1 MMAPSVA
8 VARRRIPRVPP
19 TVPFEA
25 PMLAKSVLGVASV
38 LFLFGSTQRG
48 ESPTRKSFVDL
59 AAKGDSAGI
68 VALWKANPGEA
79 IGTIDQDLEG
89 FLAKIEKKSGDA
101 KEIQAM
107 KDRALLGAKCAD
119 EAFGRPIFGDYA
131 SAFAGWNENE
141 QQAFRQGQKLAGD
154 AGKAVKDKKWE
165 EAVKYAEQCI
175 QLTENLGDWWGLATG
190 YTTLAGAYE
199 GAGQYGDALAPCQM
213 ARILHHDMEMA
224 SSELRDTVQMARLLV
239 KLNRET
245 RARVTAESGVALAAK
260 LKNAKAEAELKELLG
275 KLGK

>member
-1 MMAPSVA
+1 
-8 VARRRIPRVPP
+8 
-19 TVPFEA
+19 
-25 PMLAKSVLGVASV
+25 MLAKSALGVVSLVVLLASA
-38 LFLFGSTQRG
+38 QKG

-59 AAKGDSAGI
+59 AAKGDAAGI
-68 VALWKANPGEA
+68 VALWKAHPGEA

-89 FLAKIEKKSGDA
+89 FLAKVEKGGADP

-119 EAFGRPIFGDYA
+119 EALGRPIFSDYA
-131 SAFAGWNENE
+131 SSFAGWNENE
-141 QQAFRQGQKLAGD
+141 QQAFRQGQKLAVD

-190 YTTLAGAYE
+190 YTSLAAAYE
-199 GAGQYGDALAPCQM
+199 GAGQDGDALAACQM
-213 ARILHHDMEMA
+213 ARILHHDMELA
-224 SSELRDTVQMARLLV
+224 SPELRDTAQMARLLV
-239 KLNRET
+239 KLKRET
-245 RARVTAESGVALAAK
+245 RARAAAESGLALAGK